1 MSNQFQWPKIIL
13 RAITTVV
20 LIANHTLAAT
30 LSPQKSV
37 IKSSPTHNVAQNSQA
52 IQQFQQGLEL
62 FKKGDL
68 VAAESSFRKAIE
80 IDGNFAAAYANL
92 GSVLVNQE
100 KLTEAIP
107 QFESAI
113 RLKPDEPQLY
123 YQLGLTLYLAGRPQ
137 DAKAPLTKARDLL
150 KQQGKNAEASQIDK
164 ALERIN
170 SK

>member
-1 MSNQFQWPKIIL
+1 MSNQLRWPKIIL
-13 RAITTVV
+13 GTITSVV
-20 LIANHTLAAT
+20 LFANNTLAAT
-30 LSPQKSV
+30 LSSSKSP
-37 IKSSPTHNVAQNSQA
+37 IKSSPATNLAQNSQA
-52 IQQFQQGLEL
+52 IQQFQQGIEL

-68 VAAESSFRKAIE
+68 VAAETAFRKAIQ
-80 IDGNFAAAYANL
+80 IDSNFAAAYANL

-100 KLTEAIP
+100 KLTEAVP

-137 DAKAPLTKARDLL
+137 EAKVPLTKARDLL
-150 KQQGKNAEASQIDK
+150 KKQGKNTEASQIDK